1 MGHSGEKSACG
12 ALFVYGT
19 LIERDFRERL
29 LGRAVAAID
38 ARLPGF
44 ERGRTRHF
52 YIVPRPGAVTKGMI
66 LLDMTSNDF
75 AILDVYEEVPI
86 LYTRKRVEVIGAD
99 GQTIRCWVY
108 LPTGWAQPRGGTET

>member
-1 MGHSGEKSACG
+1 MAQTGEKSACG

-66 LLDMTSNDF
+66 LLDMTGNDF
-75 AILDVYEEVPI
+75 AILDEYEEVPR
-86 LYTRKRVEVIGAD
+86 LYTREQVDALGA
-99 GQTIRCWVY
+99 GGRAMRCWVY
-108 LPTGWAQPRGGTET
+108 LPTGWAQSRGGTET